1 MKKQNTK
8 TPWVFYVG
16 LILLCCFLIS
26 VHGTSSLYAKYMTI
40 AEGSDEA
47 RVAKLDVQNSIVS
60 SSFDANI
67 DLNFFDSAK
76 LTDTVEFNVV
86 SNSEVA
92 IKYDVV
98 IVMPEP
104 AVEYNWLDVKIKLNV
119 GGVVVEK
126 TPDILDNVFI
136 FPDIANIA
144 ANDSTAIEHDLIFK
158 ITDSCQGFPPS
169 GLDNIVDTTA
179 QIIVHAEQI
188 D

>member
-8 TPWVFYVG
+8 TPWVFYAG
-16 LILLCCFLIS
+16 LILLCCVLIS

-47 RVAKLDVQNSIVS
+47 RVAKFDVQNNIVS

-67 DLNFFDSAK
+67 DLNFFDAAK
-76 LTDTVEFNVV
+76 LTDKVEFNVV

-92 IKYDVV
+92 IKYDVA

-104 AVEYNWLDVKIKLNV
+104 AVEYYYWLDVKLNV
-119 GGVVVEK
+119 GGAVKIPE
-126 TPDILDNVFI
+126 IQDNVFI
-136 FPDIANIA
+136 FTDVANIT
-144 ANDSTAIEHDLIFK
+144 ANDSTAIEHDLIFM
-158 ITDSCQGFPPS
+158 INTPGFPPT